1 MKTHLMS
8 RTVDQC
14 IFLQLNEGKREGEEV
29 GRIFIAPSGGVDAPS
44 LSYIYINLFLKL
56 FSHSLPH
63 LILTFWLGVWGS
75 KGGFILPI

>member
-44 LSYIYINLFLKL
+44 LSYIYTNFSEIIFTLIASFDPHNL
-56 FSHSLPH
+56 
-63 LILTFWLGVWGS
+63 LGVGGG
-75 KGGFILPI
+75 KGGFIIPI